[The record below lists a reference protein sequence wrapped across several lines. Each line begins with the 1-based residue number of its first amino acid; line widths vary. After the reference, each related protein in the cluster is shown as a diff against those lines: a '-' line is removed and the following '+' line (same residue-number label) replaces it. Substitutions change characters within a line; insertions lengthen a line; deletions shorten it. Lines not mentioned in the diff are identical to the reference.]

1 MPRIPTPD
9 LEDAEDDVIV
19 PLTAQEVQALR
30 KRQPLLSVWR
40 VIVAQV
46 LAGLLTAGLAGWWFG
61 GVAAQ
66 SALFGSAAVAVP
78 AALFAL
84 GLSRRAVLSNAGSA
98 VFGFFLVGM
107 GQAGNDGLGPR
118 AGAPLDPRFEL
129 AGFAGWLAGDDE
141 GLLGGAWHASSVL
154 PGSQNLNIERKNV
167 C

>member
-98 VFGFFLVGM
+98 VFGFFLWEWVKLAM
-107 GQAGNDGLGPR
+107 TVLAL
-118 AGAPLDPRFEL
+118 ALAPSWIQDLSWPALL
-129 AGFAGWLAGDDE
+129 AG
-141 GLLGGAWHASSVL
+141 LLVTMKVYWVALGMRRVFYPA
-154 PGSQNLNIERKNV
+154 PKI
-167 C
+167 

>member
-98 VFGFFLVGM
+98 VFGFFLWEWVKLAM
-107 GQAGNDGLGPR
+107 TVLALALAPR
-118 AGAPLDPRFEL
+118 WIQDLSWPALL
-129 AGFAGWLAGDDE
+129 AG
-141 GLLGGAWHASSVL
+141 LLVTMKVYWVALGMRRVFYPA
-154 PGSQNLNIERKNV
+154 PKI
-167 C
+167 